1 MTYKK
6 SLKELTLADIMN
18 RKVRHVLPGCRLG
31 EVARQMDSAHISAM
45 LVMAE
50 NRPLGIITERD
61 MLRLLS
67 THANPQTP
75 VSEVMSTPV
84 LSAAP
89 DIGFTA
95 AYAEV
100 LKNHVRH
107 LVVVDKDGTFVGMVS
122 ETDFRNHIAS
132 GVLSRLDDLQ
142 AVMDQGLTQ
151 FSPDVMLDS
160 ALSVMLQDRSSYAL
174 VVENGL
180 PVGILTERNMAGLL
194 VNDATSGVRSLREV
208 MHSPVRTVSHQT
220 PVFEM
225 ASLMQA
231 QKLRHLVVVHDDGQ
245 LMGMVTLHGLMEC
258 IAATVLNEQ
267 TLHQH
272 ASLQI
277 SQQRAESLLHT
288 IVQTIPD
295 LVWIKD
301 AEGVYLSCNP
311 MFERLYGASEADI
324 VGKTDY
330 DFVDREQADFFRE
343 HDCQAMA
350 AGKPSVNEEWLTFA
364 DDGHRAYMETIKTP
378 MYDID
383 GKLIG
388 VLGIARDITERRA
401 SGEKINQLT
410 RLYSTLSQCNQ
421 AIVRCTDAAELFPQ
435 ICRDAVQFGGFKM
448 AWIGMLD
455 EASKGVNSVASDG
468 EGVEYLQDKLIS
480 ADADSPYGR
489 GPTGTAIRENQPF
502 WCQDFN
508 NDPATL
514 PWHERGLGFGWGA
527 SAALPLCR
535 NGIAVGAFTLYSTEV
550 NAFDAESRKLLIEMA
565 ADISFA
571 LDNFEREAARAN
583 LEKQSENERS
593 VLEQLARGV
602 PLPDLLTHLASC
614 YEALYPG
621 MLCSILLLS
630 TDGEHLRHGAA
641 PSLPVA
647 YCQAIDGVTIGDSVG
662 SCGTAAYTRK
672 TVIVSD
678 IATDPLWQ
686 DYKELALGHGL
697 AACWSVPI
705 VSTQDK
711 VLGTFALYYHAPRSP
726 LPEELAALE
735 RGAHLASLAIER
747 TQNENLLRKLSQAV
761 EQSPNSI
768 VITDLDANIEYANA
782 NFVKATGYSL
792 AEVIGKN
799 PRILHSRKTPK
810 AVYQDMWAH
819 LTTGKTWQGEFTNRR
834 KDGTEYIES
843 VLISPVRM
851 ADGEVT
857 NYLAIKEDITEKK
870 LAEAH
875 ILKLA
880 HFDFLTGL
888 PNQTL
893 LKSRLAQYMSLAHR
907 GNTQLAVM
915 FLDLD
920 HFKNVNDTLGHRIGD
935 ELLIQLANRLK
946 ILIREEDTLSRMGG
960 DEFILVLPGTD
971 ADGAAHVAEKV
982 LATVAQTFHIE
993 QYELVVTPSVGIAI
1007 YPVDGIDFDKL
1018 YQCADVAMYRA
1029 KQEGRNCFRFFTAE
1043 MQQRSAR
1050 RLLLENGLR
1059 HALAREQLHLY
1070 YQPQVSMQ
1078 DGRITGAEALL
1089 RWEHPELGSVSPA
1102 EFIPIAEESGLIL
1115 SIGEW
1120 VLRTVVQQS
1129 KAWMNSGLPP
1139 LTIAVN
1145 LSAVQF
1151 RHPHLP
1157 ELVMDILRVA
1167 DLPPQ
1172 YIELELT
1179 ESLAMEDPL
1188 AAIAVMNALHVHG
1201 IRMAIDDFG
1210 TGYSSLSYLKKFK
1223 VHKLK
1228 IDQSFVCNI
1237 GEDAESR
1244 AIVTA
1249 IITLASSLGFETIA
1263 EGVETAGQLAFL
1275 RLQGCNEVQGYYFSR
1290 PLPTLEFEAYL
1301 RDQTQ
1306 L

>member
-1 MTYKK
+1 MTHKIP
-6 SLKELTLADIMN
+6 LMELTLADIMN
-18 RKVRHVLPGCRLG
+18 RRVRYVRPDCTLA
-31 EVARQMDSAHISAM
+31 EVASQMDGAHISSM
-45 LVMAE
+45 LVMSE

-67 THANPQTP
+67 THADPQTP
-75 VSEVMSTPV
+75 VSEIMSTPV
-84 LSAAP
+84 LSASP
-89 DIGFTA
+89 GISFTA
-95 AYAEV
+95 AYAQV
-100 LKNHVRH
+100 LKSHVRH
-107 LVVVDKDGTFVGMVS
+107 LVVVDKDGAVLGMAS
-122 ETDFRNHIAS
+122 ETDFRNHMAS
-132 GVLSRLDDLQ
+132 GVLNRLDDLH
-142 AVMDQGLTQ
+142 AVMDQALTQ
-151 FSPDVMLDS
+151 FSPDVLLDS

-180 PVGILTERNMAGLL
+180 PKGILTERDMAGLL
-194 VNDATSGVRSLREV
+194 VNGVQNSVRSLREV
-208 MHSPVRTVSHQT
+208 MHSPVRTVSHQM

-225 ASLMQA
+225 ASVMQA

-245 LMGMVTLHGLMEC
+245 VMGMVTLHGLMEC
-258 IAATVLNEQ
+258 IAATVLNEY
-267 TLHQH
+267 TLHHH
-272 ASLQI
+272 ASLEN
-277 SQQRAESLLHT
+277 SQQRAESLLRT
-288 IVQTIPD
+288 IIQTIPD

-301 AEGVYLSCNP
+301 TEGVYLSCNP
-311 MFERLYGASEADI
+311 VFERFFGASEAEI
-324 VGKTDY
+324 IGKTDY

-343 HDCQAMA
+343 HDRLAMA
-350 AGKPSVNEEWLTFA
+350 TGKPGVTEEWLTFA
-364 DDGHRAYMETIKTP
+364 ADGHRACMETIKTP

-401 SGEKINQLT
+401 AGEKISQLT
-410 RLYSTLSQCNQ
+410 RLYATLSQCNQ
-421 AIVRCTDAAELFPQ
+421 AIVRCTDAAELFTQ
-435 ICRDAVQFGGFKM
+435 ICRDAIQFGGFKM

-455 EASKGVNSVASDG
+455 ESTKQVLTVASDG
-468 EGVEYLQDKLIS
+468 EGVEYLQDKTIS
-480 ADADSPYGR
+480 ADVDSPYGR

-508 NDPATL
+508 NDPATQ
-514 PWHERGLGFGWGA
+514 PWHERALGFGWGA

-535 NGIAVGAFTLYSTEV
+535 NGIAVGAFTLYSAEV
-550 NAFDAESRKLLIEMA
+550 NAFDAESRKLLTEMA

-571 LDNFEREAARAN
+571 LDNFERDAVRAN
-583 LEKQSENERS
+583 LEKLSENERS
-593 VLEQLARGV
+593 VLELLARGE
-602 PLPDLLTHLASC
+602 PLPDLLTHLASS
-614 YEALYPG
+614 YEAMYPG

-630 TDGEHLRHGAA
+630 RDGEHLRHGAA
-641 PSLPVA
+641 PSLPAA
-647 YCQAIDGVTIGDSVG
+647 YCEAIDGVTIGDSVG

-672 TVIVSD
+672 TVIVCD

-705 VSTQDK
+705 LSNQDK

-726 LPEELAALE
+726 LPGELAALE
-735 RGAHLASLAIER
+735 RGAHLGSLAIER

-761 EQSPNSI
+761 EQSPNTI
-768 VITDLDANIEYANA
+768 VITDLNANIEYANA

-792 AEVIGKN
+792 EEVIGKN
-799 PRILHSRKTPK
+799 PRILHSGKTPK

-819 LTTGKTWQGEFTNRR
+819 LSAEKTWQGEFINRR
-834 KDGTEYIES
+834 KNGMEYTES
-843 VLISPVRM
+843 VLIAPVRM
-851 ADGEVT
+851 ANGQVT
-857 NYLAIKEDITEKK
+857 NYLAIKEDVTEKK
-870 LAEAH
+870 VAEAH
-875 ILKLA
+875 IRQLA
-880 HFDFLTGL
+880 HYDFLTGL

-893 LKSRLAQYMSLAHR
+893 LKSRVAQSMSLAQR
-907 GNTQLAVM
+907 GKTQLAVM

-946 ILIREEDTLSRMGG
+946 SLIREEDTLSRMGG
-960 DEFILVLPGTD
+960 DEFVLVLPGTD

-1007 YPVDGIDFDKL
+1007 YPVDGADFDKL

-1029 KQEGRNCFRFFTAE
+1029 KHEGRNCFRFFTAE

-1059 HALAREQLHLY
+1059 HALAREQLQLH
-1070 YQPQVSMQ
+1070 YQPQIAMQ

-1089 RWEHPELGSVSPA
+1089 RWIHPELGSVSPA

-1120 VLRTVVQQS
+1120 VLRTAVRQT

-1139 LTIAVN
+1139 ITISVN

-1157 ELVMDILRVA
+1157 DLVMDILREA

-1172 YIELELT
+1172 HIELELT
-1179 ESLAMEDPL
+1179 ESVAMEEPL
-1188 AAIAVMNALHVHG
+1188 AAIAVMNTLHAYG

-1228 IDQSFVCNI
+1228 IDQSFVSNI
-1237 GEDAESR
+1237 SEDAESR

-1290 PLPTLEFEAYL
+1290 PLPTLQFEAYL
-1301 RDQTQ
+1301 RSA